1 MPVELVPEVPVPFGE
16 SPLPEGLVLE
26 DEELLLLEFIEKLL
40 DELLLFEELPLL
52 EEELPL
58 DELPEDELP
67 EDELPAEE
75 LPGFELCVLPELLE

>member
-1 MPVELVPEVPVPFGE
+1 MPFGE

-26 DEELLLLEFIEKLL
+26 DEELLLLEFI

-67 EDELPAEE
+67 AEE